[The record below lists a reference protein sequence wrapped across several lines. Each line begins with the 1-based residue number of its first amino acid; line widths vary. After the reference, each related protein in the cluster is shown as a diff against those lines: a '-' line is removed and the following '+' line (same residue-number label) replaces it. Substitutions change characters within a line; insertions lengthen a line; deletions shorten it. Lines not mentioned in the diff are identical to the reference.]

1 MALKNK
7 QFLYFI
13 FVGFILSVFQLTFA
27 QGVPQ
32 KGMLWVYW
40 GKSLDGNAR
49 NQRTLYFDFIPED
62 TKISN
67 QNRIFL
73 NLSKSQQAAVLK
85 ELVLPP
91 NFYVYQEDSVKQP
104 AQITM
109 GKVGTE
115 VICDGKYYSAKLIKF
130 EKIPKTTA
138 KQIPDSGCIYS
149 LIMNNDFI
157 VKSTDS
163 HKVNLRSQ
171 PDAHAD
177 IIKRLDDNAIVEKLK
192 TVRKDWYLVQL
203 KDTATQGYVHKSQ
216 LERVE

>member
-1 MALKNK
+1 M
-7 QFLYFI
+7 
-13 FVGFILSVFQLTFA
+13 
-27 QGVPQ
+27 
-32 KGMLWVYW
+32 
-40 GKSLDGNAR
+40 
-49 NQRTLYFDFIPED
+49 
-62 TKISN
+62 
-67 QNRIFL
+67 
-73 NLSKSQQAAVLK
+73 SKSQQAAVLK

-109 GKVGTE
+109 GKVDTE
-115 VICDGKYYSAKLIKF
+115 IICDGKYYSAKLIKF

-171 PDAHAD
+171 PDTHAD

-192 TVRKDWYLVQL
+192 TRALGTTVRSGCCCRRRRCPRGWPRC
-203 KDTATQGYVHKSQ
+203 ASRCRRPGRAS
-216 LERVE
+216 